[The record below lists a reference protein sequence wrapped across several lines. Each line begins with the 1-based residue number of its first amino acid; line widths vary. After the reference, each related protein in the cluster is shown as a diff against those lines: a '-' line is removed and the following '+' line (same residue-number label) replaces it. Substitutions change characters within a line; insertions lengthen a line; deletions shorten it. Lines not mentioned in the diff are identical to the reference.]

1 MQDCKITVCNSPVV
15 GSPVDSLIPELR
27 LVILCL
33 DRPKGKKKRN
43 HCRYTD
49 NHQNNSEQ
57 SEQTGGQRWRLLSAH
72 VKWHKCD
79 MSIKSQDMLMLVP
92 NSFSTAVLVN
102 TTALKTRPAVHTVL
116 SINNYAW

>member
-33 DRPKGKKKRN
+33 DRPKGKKKRRN

-102 TTALKTRPAVHTVL
+102 STKNKASRAY
-116 SINNYAW
+116 SAINQ